1 MNLREIQKEWKRY
14 SHIRESGRIEEA
26 IEGYKKLLPE
36 VEKHNFSQVPEMI
49 GVSYRMLDKP
59 QEGLS
64 FAQMAIEWAI
74 KSGDKEQE
82 ANARRDLGG
91 LYSDLER
98 YEEAEK
104 EYQKSLHL
112 LWEENEGKINAIAGT
127 LSFMARLAVKKEDF
141 ARAHALSEAAITM
154 IFPVTIENPEGAGQY
169 YLFILHKAELYQA
182 EGKKKQA
189 LKLAKEALEGFKKV
203 NQKVRIERAG
213 KLIKQLEEELKS

>member
-1 MNLREIQKEWKRY
+1 MKE
-14 SHIRESGRIEEA
+14 EGRIEEA

-36 VEKHNFSQVPEMI
+36 AEKHNFSQVPEMI

-64 FAQMAIEWAI
+64 FAQMAIEWAVR
-74 KSGDKEQE
+74 KGDKEQE
-82 ANARRDLGG
+82 GNIRRDLGG

-127 LSFMARLAVKKEDF
+127 LSFMARLAAKKKDF
-141 ARAHALSEAAITM
+141 ARAHGLNEAAIAMTY
-154 IFPVTIENPEGAGQY
+154 PVTLENPDGAGQH
-169 YLFILHKAELYQA
+169 YLFILHGAEIYQA
-182 EGKKKQA
+182 EGKKKEA
-189 LKLAKEALEGFKKV
+189 LKSARKALQGFRKV
-203 NQKVRIERAG
+203 KQKVRIERAE
-213 KLIKQLEEELKS
+213 KLIKEL